1 MSPVTLFG
9 GRSGGL
15 YAISDG
21 HHDGLAERVAAA
33 IRGGAGMVQYRD
45 KGTDATR
52 RLAQAREL
60 AALCARHHVPLVI
73 NDDVALAAA
82 SGAEG
87 VHLGRDDGAIA
98 DARAQLGDDAII
110 GASCYDDLE
119 LARQHAAQ
127 GASYL
132 AFGSFFPSS
141 SKPDAVRAAPD
152 LLTQA
157 RDLGLPL
164 VAIGG
169 ITADNGAA
177 LLAAGADWLAV
188 ISALFDAPDVCAAAK
203 LFSPL
208 FDTEKT

>member
-21 HHDGLAERVAAA
+21 HHDGMTERVAAA

-60 AALCARHHVPLVI
+60 AALCARHRVPLVI

-82 SGAEG
+82 SGADG
-87 VHLGRDDGAIA
+87 VHLGRNDGAIA

>member
-1 MSPVTLFG
+1 MPTVSMLA

-21 HHDGLAERVAAA
+21 RDEGLVGRVADA

-45 KGTDATR
+45 KGANAAR

-60 AALCARHHVPLVI
+60 AALCAHHRVPLLI
-73 NDDVALAAA
+73 NDDVALAVA
-82 SGAEG
+82 SGADG
-87 VHLGRDDGAIA
+87 VHLGREDGAIA
-98 DARAQLGDDAII
+98 AARARLGDAAII
-110 GASCYDDLE
+110 GASCYNDLE
-119 LARQHAAQ
+119 LARQHAAD

-141 SKPDAVRAAPD
+141 SKPDAVRAEPA
-152 LLTQA
+152 LLGQA
-157 RDLGLPL
+157 RALGLPL

-169 ITADNGAA
+169 ITADNGAS

-188 ISALFDAPDVCAAAK
+188 ISALFDAPDVCTAAR

-208 FDTEKT
+208 FDTEST

>member
-1 MSPVTLFG
+1 MPPVGILA

-21 HHDGLAERVAAA
+21 RDEGLAGRVADAL
-33 IRGGAGMVQYRD
+33 RGGAGMVQYRD
-45 KGTDATR
+45 KGTGAAR

-60 AALCARHHVPLVI
+60 AALCARHRVPLLI

-82 SGAEG
+82 SGADG

-98 DARAQLGDDAII
+98 AARARLGANAII
-110 GASCYDDLE
+110 GASCYNDLE
-119 LARQHAAQ
+119 LARQHAAH

-141 SKPDAVRAAPD
+141 SKPDAVRASPD
-152 LLTQA
+152 LLRQA
-157 RDLGLPL
+157 GDLGLPL

-169 ITADNGAA
+169 ITADNGAS
-177 LLAAGADWLAV
+177 LLAAGANWLAV
-188 ISALFDAPDVCAAAK
+188 ISALFDAPDVYAATR

-208 FDTEKT
+208 FDTETT